1 VWDVIADF
9 FSEKHSEDV
18 LDALLK
24 HLTARRMEAIA
35 SRCSA
40 MWRYRDRKL
49 AGGDCQRLGQFSR
62 WSRRSPSRMDY
73 LQ

>member
-35 SRCSA
+35 SASWVSKDSDPYQVFR
-40 MWRYRDRKL
+40 RRDLFVSNLRPCTAEPK
-49 AGGDCQRLGQFSR
+49 AQST
-62 WSRRSPSRMDY
+62 S
-73 LQ
+73 